1 MLYFI
6 KVEMK
11 RTPNPGCQEEGF
23 FMKYTFEFKL
33 GCVER
38 YKQTRM
44 CPSAREQKQKFL
56 QVPRPALGEA
66 GKIGRGRTR
75 KDNRAPVWMPCSLNH
90 LESYRAIIL
99 RKNLIRKGF
108 VWGCVSWLCD
118 QRQLNRTSLQTLF
131 AIQSY
136 QEATNAYNR

>member
-1 MLYFI
+1 MFYFI

-38 YKQTRM
+38 YKQARM
-44 CPSAREQKQKFL
+44 RPSARKQKQKFL
-56 QVPRPALGEA
+56 QIPRPALGEPGRLDEA
-66 GKIGRGRTR
+66 ERKKIKGHL
-75 KDNRAPVWMPCSLNH
+75 WMPGSLNH

-99 RKNLIRKGF
+99 RKSLIRRGF